1 MKNFYLGIAVA
12 LVLTVLAVAFV
23 PGVDDLVE
31 RVFQQ
36 YVGRAAR

>member
-1 MKNFYLGIAVA
+1 MKKFYLGIAVT

>member
-1 MKNFYLGIAVA
+1 MKNFYRGITVA

>member
-1 MKNFYLGIAVA
+1 MKKFYLGIAVA